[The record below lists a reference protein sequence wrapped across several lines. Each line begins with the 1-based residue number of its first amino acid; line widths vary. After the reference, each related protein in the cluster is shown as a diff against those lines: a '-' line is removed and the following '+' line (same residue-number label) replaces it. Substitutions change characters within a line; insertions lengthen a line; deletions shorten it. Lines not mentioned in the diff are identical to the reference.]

1 MTGGKKLFR
10 LLLKIFSGILSLAL
24 IVTAC
29 LSLILAHPQADSA
42 GAPEPQPSLTPSPAV
57 SAASEYDLRSL
68 VSSFPVP
75 VMSFISGTG
84 MTFVSGSSRDVAFD
98 GGSGRIATLN
108 WKTRDG
114 DPVILQSI
122 YPASALS
129 LLDSGYH
136 FSNKLGP
143 VLFGSESV
151 RMESAQAVRLH
162 ACTESALYVVIV
174 PPAAAPSLS
183 ALSQSLQ
190 LISPQ

>member
-29 LSLILAHPQADSA
+29 LSLILAHPQADRA

-98 GGSGRIATLN
+98 
-108 WKTRDG
+108 
-114 DPVILQSI
+114 
-122 YPASALS
+122 
-129 LLDSGYH
+129 
-136 FSNKLGP
+136 